1 MAKLAVAVLGLGGWG
16 KNHVRV
22 LKELEKD
29 GLVKLLAVADVD
41 KVHAYQIGKTYDID
55 WYTDVT
61 KVLERPDIEAVTIC
75 TPTGTHLEIALQS
88 LEYEKDILVE
98 KPMVTSAI
106 DAKKLIEKAAAK
118 NQRIMPGFIERFNSG
133 VSAVKEAI
141 NQNKI
146 GAVVSAF
153 AQRVSRWPERSGEA
167 GVIFELA
174 IHDIDVIRYLLG
186 EDPIS
191 VYARAGRK
199 MHTKYDYADIL
210 MEFRDERS
218 ALIKANWVTPQK
230 IRTLEVTGTEA
241 ILRLE
246 YLTQEVTLY
255 RATEMIEPEA
265 IPTSTRILSTVI
277 PRGMKREILHSVEA
291 WEEPL
296 KLELRHFAE
305 ALLQD
310 APFKVSSLDGL
321 RAIEIAEA
329 ATSSIKSNTQIKLV

>member
-1 MAKLAVAVLGLGGWG
+1 MSQLGVAVLGLGGWG

-22 LKELEKD
+22 FKELEKE
-29 GLVKLLAVADVD
+29 GLVKLLAVADID
-41 KVHAYQIGKTYDID
+41 KVRAHQIGKEYNVD
-55 WYTDVT
+55 WYTDLT
-61 KVLERPDIEAVTIC
+61 KVLERPDIEALTIC
-75 TPTGTHLEIALQS
+75 TPTCTHFEIALQS
-88 LEYEKDILVE
+88 LEYKKDILVE

-106 DAKKLIEKAAAK
+106 DAKKLIEKAEAK
-118 NQRIMPGFIERFNSG
+118 NQRLMPGFIERFNMG
-133 VSAVKEAI
+133 VASVKEAI
-141 NQNKI
+141 DQNKI
-146 GAVVSAF
+146 GVIVSAF

-174 IHDIDVIRYLLG
+174 IHDIDIVRYLLG

-199 MHTKYDYADIL
+199 MHSTYDYADIL
-210 MEFRDERS
+210 MEFRDEQS

-230 IRTLEVTGTEA
+230 IRMLEVIGTEA

-255 RATEMIEPEA
+255 RTAEMVEPET
-265 IPTSTRILSTVI
+265 ILTSTRIPSKVI
-277 PRGMKREILHSVEA
+277 PRPLKREILHSIER

-305 ALLQD
+305 ALLHD
-310 APFKVSSLDGL
+310 APFKISPYDGL

-329 ATSSIKSNTQIKLV
+329 ATRSITENTQIKLV